1 MAAGDFFVRRWEAL
15 KNKQIW
21 GRIGQIVLV
30 LLGISFVTFAL
41 VMLSPGDPVRQMIA
55 GNEDIV
61 VSQVEIDALRHELG
75 LDKPFIFQYLD
86 WLGRAVQGD
95 FGFSYMVKKPVVE
108 ELMQSLP
115 ATLILALA
123 STLFMLVF
131 SLPLGIYSAVKRNSV
146 FDYAVRGLTFFGVS
160 IPNFWM
166 GLMLLWIFGL
176 KLGWAANCQW
186 QSKSGDSDFAS
197 YDVGYSYGS
206 QIYTS
211 GKDDGFGRTQSGL
224 RCRC

>member
-75 LDKPFIFQYLD
+75 LDKPFIFQYL
-86 WLGRAVQGD
+86 V
-95 FGFSYMVKKPVVE
+95 
-108 ELMQSLP
+108 
-115 ATLILALA
+115 
-123 STLFMLVF
+123 LV
-131 SLPLGIYSAVKRNSV
+131 SSV
-146 FDYAVRGLTFFGVS
+146 FLNFFY
-160 IPNFWM
+160 II
-166 GLMLLWIFGL
+166 L
-176 KLGWAANCQW
+176 
-186 QSKSGDSDFAS
+186 
-197 YDVGYSYGS
+197 
-206 QIYTS
+206 
-211 GKDDGFGRTQSGL
+211 
-224 RCRC
+224 